1 MAAIG
6 AMVKNKFV
14 ILCVDDEE
22 NPLVL
27 RKFLLQKAGY
37 EVITATDGTEAIALY
52 AANKDRVKVILM
64 DMNMPNLDGEATA
77 RVLLKLDSQVRIIS
91 SSGFV
96 ANKKKT
102 KTLPVKAFL
111 PKPYT
116 AELLLST
123 IFNIINHEDH
133 EGRILKF

>member
-37 EVITATDGTEAIALY
+37 EVITAKSGLEALKIASSEAIDLVLSDHLMPGITGTEL
-52 AANKDRVKVILM
+52 
-64 DMNMPNLDGEATA
+64 A
-77 RVLLKLDSQVRIIS
+77 RQMKLEHPKLPVVLLSGMNEIPTGADAADLFLSKVEGPDRLCQEIAAVLNGSQGER
-91 SSGFV
+91 
-96 ANKKKT
+96 
-102 KTLPVKAFL
+102 L
-111 PKPYT
+111 
-116 AELLLST
+116 
-123 IFNIINHEDH
+123 
-133 EGRILKF
+133 

>member
-37 EVITATDGTEAIALY
+37 EVITAKSGLEALKIASSEAIDLVLSDHLMPGITGTEL
-52 AANKDRVKVILM
+52 
-64 DMNMPNLDGEATA
+64 A
-77 RVLLKLDSQVRIIS
+77 RQMKLEHPKLPVVLL
-91 SSGFV
+91 SGMNEIPTGADRSEEHTSELQSHV
-96 ANKKKT
+96 N
-102 KTLPVKAFL
+102 LVCR
-111 PKPYT
+111 
-116 AELLLST
+116 LLL
-123 IFNIINHEDH
+123 
-133 EGRILKF
+133 

>member
-37 EVITATDGTEAIALY
+37 EVITAKSGLEALKIASSEAIDLVLFRSPDAWY
-52 AANKDRVKVILM
+52 HGHGTRSTD
-64 DMNMPNLDGEATA
+64 EAGTSKA
-77 RVLLKLDSQVRIIS
+77 P
-91 SSGFV
+91 SGV
-96 ANKKKT
+96 A
-102 KTLPVKAFL
+102 FW
-111 PKPYT
+111 Y
-116 AELLLST
+116 E
-123 IFNIINHEDH
+123 
-133 EGRILKF
+133 